1 MGSSSGRGFIPGGSK
16 PESGI
21 RGVRLFGCLRLDSCR
36 ALSVCH
42 FRDGA
47 LFLSGNDDAD
57 AFLCSGKHMMEKCEN
72 DKYDAGTENI
82 QQKIFHYRMFL
93 QCKPSFRIRLKG
105 MVTSAGEDERE
116 AVEPAPHAYDRR
128 ATLSKLK
135 KSGGEEGDFRKAAG
149 ICFLSAEEYGMMPGD
164 FPTELTR

>member
-1 MGSSSGRGFIPGGSK
+1 
-16 PESGI
+16 
-21 RGVRLFGCLRLDSCR
+21 
-36 ALSVCH
+36 
-42 FRDGA
+42 
-47 LFLSGNDDAD
+47 
-57 AFLCSGKHMMEKCEN
+57 MMEKCEN
-72 DKYDAGTENI
+72 DKHDSGTENI
-82 QQKIFHYRMFL
+82 QQQIFHYRMFL

-135 KSGGEEGDFRKAAG
+135 NSGGEEGDFWKAAG